1 MAEGIE
7 MNNGYIAHDGQVNIK
22 CPKCGNST
30 FRSFAQ
36 SVPVNWTEWTFE
48 YVCSKCGQIIGIPM
62 INNRATSIQGNE
74 DCGSELPVFRFDEEN
89 EMSIMTI
96 GGKRF
101 VYDMNGLHEIVQRGL
116 NATSPFHRLEGE
128 RRRAKI
134 LELIQASP
142 GITSMEIVEKMG
154 EDNEPVMSYSRT
166 RIYLD
171 LDKLVEK
178 KMVKVEANKAENG
191 FPIRR
196 FFPIQGAEQ

>member
-22 CPKCGNST
+22 CPKCGNGT

-48 YVCSKCGQIIGIPM
+48 YSCSKCGKIIGIPM
-62 INNRATSIQGNE
+62 INDRAPIQGNE
-74 DCGSELPVFRFDEEN
+74 EVQSELPVFRFDKEN
-89 EMSIMTI
+89 ERSIMTI

-101 VYDMNGLHEIVQRGL
+101 AYDLGGVHEIVQRGL
-116 NATSPFHRLEGE
+116 NATGPFLQLEGE

-134 LELIQASP
+134 LEYIQASP
-142 GITSMEIVEKMG
+142 GITSMEIQEKMG
-154 EDNEPVMSYSRT
+154 EDNDAVMSYSKT
-166 RIYLD
+166 RIYVD
-171 LDKLVEK
+171 LDKLVEN
-178 KMVKVEANKAENG
+178 KMVKVELTKAEDG

-196 FFPIQGAEQ
+196 FFTIQGAEQ